1 MGALAP
7 VTATI
12 RLRTSLLVM
21 LFQYPLAV
29 SRHQSPHL
37 PSNGAH
43 RVLDW
48 AARERPPSKG
58 ALLDSPTPNSPI
70 ANSVVSPAVAERD
83 RSEYM
88 TESFDAQEEPT
99 VDLSAVGSNGASMRA
114 VYDQVDWS
122 ATPLGTR
129 DTWPALLR
137 LLVDLCLDSEFP
149 VQISWGPDLLVLYND
164 AYIPLL
170 GADKHPWALGRPA
183 SEVDPHLWPA
193 SEEHLHEVMQT
204 GRAYHSDDQQLI
216 INRHGYPEEAH
227 FTFSVSAIRD
237 ADGTIVGLFNAIT
250 ESTQHILY
258 ERRLQVLRRLGTL
271 SITGD
276 DSLASTCRA
285 AVEVIG
291 KNRKSVPFA
300 AVFLAEGP
308 NRSPQRVAGYGFD
321 EAVASACE
329 LVAAT
334 PLNGPV
340 LEVLEHGGTVLMSGL
355 RERYP
360 GLFAPGPLGPLP
372 PDQAFVLPV
381 AMLGRRE
388 PIGALVLGINPY
400 WRPDDAYTA
409 FAAMAARQLGVII
422 TDAVSYQNERRR
434 QQALEELDRARTE
447 FFQNVTHELRAPLT
461 MLLTPLQDILDEP
474 GVVLSAAARDTVET
488 SVRAGDRLQRVVDAL
503 LDISRAESGGPLV
516 PDREEIDLASV
527 TADVVEGFRPAA
539 EDRLNL
545 RLYLPP
551 EPLRAYVDRTMWTTI
566 VTNLVSNALK
576 YTPQGDVSV
585 SLTGDDS
592 HVVLTVADTGVGI
605 PLDEQAHIFERF
617 HRVAGDQQPG
627 SGIGLA
633 LVADMTAAHGGS
645 VAVASEPGQ
654 GSQFVVR
661 LPRYN
666 GSSVAASL
674 AEDATAPLATDEAS
688 PDRPRLLIIE
698 DEPDL
703 RGYLVRLFT
712 KDGYA
717 AEAAA
722 DAETALSWLQEHADD
737 PPDMVITDVMLPGQS
752 GLDVLSLIRQ
762 DPGIARLPVVV
773 LTARAEAES
782 AVEAFAAGADDF
794 VSKPFNSAELL
805 ARVRAHYQMNQ
816 LRDLAVDAAQTTV
829 GQLRQALKTN
839 RTTGTAVGI
848 VMTRYDLDPARAF
861 QVLVRTSQQTNRKL
875 HDIAEELVRTGVLPG
890 VTSPVVTPEPRH

>member
-1 MGALAP
+1 
-7 VTATI
+7 
-12 RLRTSLLVM
+12 
-21 LFQYPLAV
+21 
-29 SRHQSPHL
+29 
-37 PSNGAH
+37 
-43 RVLDW
+43 
-48 AARERPPSKG
+48 
-58 ALLDSPTPNSPI
+58 
-70 ANSVVSPAVAERD
+70 
-83 RSEYM
+83 M

-99 VDLSAVGSNGASMRA
+99 VDLSAVGSSNGRSMRA

-122 ATPLGTR
+122 ATPLGLQ

-183 SEVDPHLWPA
+183 SEVGPHLWPA
-193 SEEHLHEVMQT
+193 SDEHLREVMET
-204 GRAYHSDDQQLI
+204 GRAYHSADQQLI
-216 INRHGYPEEAH
+216 INRHGYPEEAY
-227 FTFSVSAIRD
+227 FTFSLSAIRD

-250 ESTQHILY
+250 ETTQHILY
-258 ERRLQVLRRLGTL
+258 ERRLQVLRRLGAM
-271 SITGD
+271 SITAD
-276 DSLASTCRA
+276 DSLPSTCRA

-300 AVFLAEGP
+300 AVFLAQAP
-308 NRSPQRVAGYGFD
+308 NQSPQRVAGYGFD

-329 LVAAT
+329 LVAAA
-334 PLNGPV
+334 PMNGPV
-340 LEVLEHGGTVLMSGL
+340 LEVLEHGGTVLVSGL

-360 GLFAPGPLGPLP
+360 GLFVPGPLGPLT

-381 AMLGRRE
+381 VMLGRRE

-400 WRPDDAYTA
+400 WRPDEAYTA
-409 FAAMAARQLGVII
+409 FAAMAARQLGVTI

-434 QQALEELDRARTE
+434 QQALEELDRVRTE

-474 GVVLSAAARDTVET
+474 GVVLPAAARDTVET

-503 LDISRAESGGPLV
+503 LDVSRAESGPLI
-516 PDREEIDLASV
+516 PDRQEIDLALA
-527 TADVVEGFRPAA
+527 TADVVEGFRPTA
-539 EDRLNL
+539 EERLSL
-545 RLYLPP
+545 LLDLPP
-551 EPLRAYVDRTMWTTI
+551 EPLRAYVDRTMWTAI
-566 VTNLVSNALK
+566 VTNLVNNALK
-576 YTPQGDVSV
+576 YTPAGAVSV

-592 HVVLTVADTGVGI
+592 QVVLTVADTGVGI

-645 VAVASEPGQ
+645 VEVASELGQ

-661 LPRYN
+661 LPRYD
-666 GSSVAASL
+666 GSSEAASL
-674 AEDATAPLATDEAS
+674 AEDSAATLADDEAS

-703 RGYLVRLFT
+703 RAYLARLFT
-712 KDGYA
+712 KDRYA
-717 AEAAA
+717 VEAAG
-722 DAETALSWLQEHADD
+722 DAETALAWLHDHADD

-752 GLDVLSLIRQ
+752 GLDVLALIRQ
-762 DPGIARLPVVV
+762 DPSTARLPVVV
-773 LTARAEAES
+773 LTARADAES

-805 ARVRAHYQMNQ
+805 ARVRAHYEMNQ

-829 GQLRQALKTN
+829 GQLRQALQTN

-848 VMTRYDLDPARAF
+848 VMTRYDLGPEQAF

-875 HDIAEELVRTGVLPG
+875 HEIADELVRTGVLPG
-890 VTSPVVTPEPRH
+890 VPASPVANS